1 MAAPTTNFRNQLL
14 TSLSRRDLALV
25 APKLEHRT
33 MALRHRIEEAN
44 LPIRRVYFIESGF
57 ASTVADG
64 GGGRDVEV
72 GLTGR
77 EGATGT
83 AILLGSDRSPHATYT
98 QLAGAA
104 YCLGATDFRAL
115 TAGNVRFRDLMLKF
129 AHVLLVQTAQTA
141 LSNGRAKIE
150 ERLARWILMAQDRI
164 NGDGV
169 PLTHE
174 FLSIMLGVRRA
185 GVTVALNALGSR
197 GLVASRRG
205 NVIVIDRDG
214 LVKAAGRSY
223 GVPEKEYRRLL
234 GIKPPA
240 GRT

>member
-1 MAAPTTNFRNQLL
+1 MAAPPAKFRNRLL
-14 TSLSRRDLALV
+14 LMLAPRDLALV
-25 APKLEHRT
+25 APKLEYRT
-33 MALRHRIEEAN
+33 LALRHPIEDAN
-44 LPIRRVYFIESGF
+44 RPIRRVYFIESGF

-64 GGGRDVEV
+64 GGRHIEV
-72 GLTGR
+72 GLIGR

-104 YCLGATDFRAL
+104 YCMDAANFHALAATNAAFTGL
-115 TAGNVRFRDLMLKF
+115 ILKF
-129 AHVLLVQTAQTA
+129 AHVLMVQTAQTA
-141 LSNGRAKIE
+141 LSNGRARLE

-164 NGDGV
+164 NGDVV

-197 GLVASRRG
+197 GLVASKRG
-205 NVIVIDRDG
+205 NVIVIDRGG
-214 LVKAAGRSY
+214 LVKVAGGSY
-223 GVPEKEYRRLL
+223 GVPEKEYRRLF
-234 GIKPPA
+234 GAPSPA
-240 GRT
+240 V